1 MAYSDT
7 SIGIHLLKNLANE
20 KLDDTVRI
28 VKNLEDNAFELT
40 FKDNGDPVTHKVYEM
55 TRDNVCDY
63 VYLLLKNLSIDED
76 GYQSIQLSM
85 PAMPRMLVTAS
96 NLKDAYYRDHFL
108 ELIENGLGM
117 LDKVEKLSIKKPV
130 EKKQS
135 SYSGCSRNT
144 CDIHTSRG
152 CCEIKMNSRDSWP
165 ELPKSPVHSYFE

>member
-7 SIGIHLLKNLANE
+7 SITLHLLKNLANE

-63 VYLLLKNLSIDED
+63 VYLLLKNLSMDED
-76 GYQSIQLSM
+76 GYQSIQLSL
-85 PAMPRMLVTAS
+85 PAMPRMIVTAS
-96 NLKDAYYRDHFL
+96 KLKDTYYREHFL
-108 ELIENGLGM
+108 ELIENSLSM
-117 LDKVEKLSIKKPV
+117 LDKVEKLKIKKPD
-130 EKKQS
+130 EKKNS
-135 SYSGCSRNT
+135 YPSCSYSN
-144 CDIHTSRG
+144 CDLHTSRG
-152 CCEIKMNSRDSWP
+152 CCEVKMNTRDSWP

>member
-7 SIGIHLLKNLANE
+7 SITIHLVKNLANE

-28 VKNLEDNAFELT
+28 VKNLEDSAFELT

-63 VYLLLKNLSIDED
+63 VHLLLKNLSMDED
-76 GYQSIQLSM
+76 GYESIQFSL
-85 PAMPRMLVTAS
+85 PAMPRVIVTAS
-96 NLKDAYYRDHFL
+96 NLEDTYYRDHFL
-108 ELIENGLGM
+108 ELIENSLSM

-130 EKKQS
+130 EKKN
-135 SYSGCSRNT
+135 SYPGCSRNS
-144 CDIHTSRG
+144 CDLHSSRG
-152 CCEIKMNSRDSWP
+152 CCEMKMNTRDSWP